1 VQKPASPNVTVGD
14 KIPYVEISLSKS
26 HSIGL
31 YTIEDVQKKKVIGR
45 LVVTYRLRRRYRLQ
59 RLEC

>member
-1 VQKPASPNVTVGD
+1 MGD
-14 KIPYVEISLSKS
+14 KIPYVEINLSKS

-31 YTIEDVQKKKVIGR
+31 YTIEDIQKKKVIGS
-45 LVVTYRLRRRYRLQ
+45 LTVTYRRHRRYRLQ